1 MNHEHILW
9 HYVNWPTDK
18 SSPWQLIPDNWPP
31 RQLVPFGYTPQGG
44 PGGLSPGKGIEDIA
58 PDNMFRLG

>member
-1 MNHEHILW
+1 MNHEHILR
-9 HYVNWPTDK
+9 HYV
-18 SSPWQLIPDNWPP
+18 NWPP